1 MSAEL
6 MSAELPWRGPGADRP
21 DLPLPPDKMPARRG
35 GRMLKRWLYVG
46 AFTDEFL
53 LSCARVQVGPLGQT
67 FWVIFDREGDAM
79 HEHTATRLPGARGE
93 VWTEEDGSVHI
104 RGGNAVRVK
113 LRPGEGAPVEAVC
126 ATPENRYT
134 WTRKSADLP
143 VHCDVRVNETRWRA
157 EASGVMDESAGYHPR
172 HTVWSWSAG
181 IGRAADG
188 RSIGWNLV
196 SGINDPPERS
206 ERAIWVDGAPFEP
219 GPVEFE
225 DLDAVAFDDGN
236 RLSFMPECERTRS
249 ENRLLV
255 RYTYRQ
261 PLGTFTGSLPG
272 IELERGLGVMEHH
285 DAVW

>member
-1 MSAEL
+1 
-6 MSAELPWRGPGADRP
+6 MSAELPWRGPGPDRP
-21 DLPLPPDKMPARRG
+21 DLPLPPDKMRVRRG

-46 AFTDEFL
+46 AFTEQFL

-67 FWVIFDREGDAM
+67 FWVIFDREGDVM
-79 HEHTATRLPGARGE
+79 HEHTAVRLPGARGE

-104 RGGNAVRVK
+104 RTGKEVRVK

-126 ATPENRYT
+126 PTPEEQYT
-134 WTRKSADLP
+134 WTRKSADVP
-143 VHCDVRVNETRWRA
+143 VHCDVRVNEKRWRA
-157 EASGVMDESAGYHPR
+157 EAPGVLDDSAGYHPR

-181 IGRAADG
+181 VGRTVDG

-196 SGINDPPERS
+196 NGINDPPRRS
-206 ERAIWVDGAPFEP
+206 ERAIWVEGAPFEP

-225 DLDAVAFDDGN
+225 GLEAVTFDDGS
-236 RLSFMPECERTRS
+236 RLIFEGECERTRE
-249 ENRLLV
+249 ENRLFV
-255 RYTYRQ
+255 RSAYRQ
-261 PLGTFTGSLPG
+261 PLGTFSGSLAG